1 MQKWFSKMKG
11 VFGLCLG
18 SQRKPVL
25 QYWGST
31 PQASPYHY
39 PMGRRR
45 PVLPTHRV
53 LRVVYRI
60 PLLRVKWAPAALTQ
74 TVENRSC
81 KPDDPGARPGG
92 GSVEVTHYSPQC
104 VTAGSN
110 PAGMES
116 SDFSDERVGG
126 PQWTGGGIGRHKREC
141 HPEQG
146 KVRGW

>member
-1 MQKWFSKMKG
+1 MKDQISKLKGCLQKNQNYWFIPSAIRD
-11 VFGLCLG
+11 FLFCSLRPG
-18 SQRKPVL
+18 SP
-25 QYWGST
+25 
-31 PQASPYHY
+31 
-39 PMGRRR
+39 
-45 PVLPTHRV
+45 
-53 LRVVYRI
+53 
-60 PLLRVKWAPAALTQ
+60 PAALTQ